1 MHRDM
6 LEFLIK
12 QLTVFASLIYP
23 SNCKK
28 NTELLKHFCL
38 LSVRD
43 TMRICLVSDVS
54 IATASKLYTTLHTRI
69 VCAHATNLHN
79 M

>member
-12 QLTVFASLIYP
+12 QLTVFPSLIYP

-28 NTELLKHFCL
+28 NTELL
-38 LSVRD
+38 
-43 TMRICLVSDVS
+43 
-54 IATASKLYTTLHTRI
+54 
-69 VCAHATNLHN
+69 
-79 M
+79 

>member
-28 NTELLKHFCL
+28 NTELL
-38 LSVRD
+38 
-43 TMRICLVSDVS
+43 
-54 IATASKLYTTLHTRI
+54 
-69 VCAHATNLHN
+69 
-79 M
+79 

>member
-1 MHRDM
+1 MILIVYINKDRNMHRDM

-28 NTELLKHFCL
+28 KTRNSFNTFVSFLLEI
-38 LSVRD
+38 R
-43 TMRICLVSDVS
+43 
-54 IATASKLYTTLHTRI
+54 
-69 VCAHATNLHN
+69 
-79 M
+79 

>member
-12 QLTVFASLIYP
+12 QLTVLPSLIYP

-28 NTELLKHFCL
+28 KNTELL
-38 LSVRD
+38 
-43 TMRICLVSDVS
+43 
-54 IATASKLYTTLHTRI
+54 
-69 VCAHATNLHN
+69 
-79 M
+79 